1 LLMLAGWALML
12 VSHDVDQCEKE
23 FGLAAIPK
31 GLRKAERLPAGC
43 RIDNGYDGWIIFG
56 SLSAVANA
64 ASARFKPEI
73 VVCNP
78 CTLTKH
84 RWFDNIPAVQ
94 V

>member
-1 LLMLAGWALML
+1 ML
-12 VSHDVDQCEKE
+12 VSHDVDQCKKE
-23 FGLAAIPK
+23 FGIAAIPK
-31 GLRKAERLPAGC
+31 GFRKAERFAGQVAESGC

-73 VVCNP
+73 VGCNP

-84 RWFDNIPAVQ
+84 RWFDNIPAIQ